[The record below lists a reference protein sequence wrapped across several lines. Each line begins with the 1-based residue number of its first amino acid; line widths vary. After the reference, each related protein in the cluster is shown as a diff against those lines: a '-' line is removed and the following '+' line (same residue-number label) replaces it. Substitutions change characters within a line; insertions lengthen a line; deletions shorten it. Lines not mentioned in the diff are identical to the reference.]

1 MKLWRRRG
9 GDQQARQEAE
19 AGGRRAEA
27 LAVLWLRLKGYQ
39 ILDRRLKTPVGEL
52 DLIAR
57 RGKVICF
64 VEVKARNTR
73 DAALDALGTRQ
84 RRRIERAAA
93 WWCANRQ
100 HDPTI
105 SLRFDLIAVAPGRRP
120 VHVMDAW
127 RL

>member
-27 LAVLWLRLKGYQ
+27 LAVLWLRLKGYR

-52 DLIAR
+52 DLVAR

-64 VEVKARNTR
+64 VEVKARTTM
-73 DAALDALGTRQ
+73 DAALEALGPKQ
-84 RRRIERAAA
+84 RHRIERAAA
-93 WWCANRQ
+93 WWCTHRQ
-100 HDPTI
+100 QDPTI
-105 SLRFDLIAVAPGRRP
+105 SLRFDLIAVAPGHRP
-120 VHVMDAW
+120 IHVVDAW

>member
-1 MKLWRRRG
+1 M
-9 GDQQARQEAE
+9 
-19 AGGRRAEA
+19 
-27 LAVLWLRLKGYQ
+27 LWLRLKGYQ

-64 VEVKARNTR
+64 VEVKARSTMES
-73 DAALDALGTRQ
+73 ALDALGTRQ

-100 HDPTI
+100 YDPTI

>member
-1 MKLWRRRG
+1 M
-9 GDQQARQEAE
+9 
-19 AGGRRAEA
+19 
-27 LAVLWLRLKGYQ
+27 LWLRLKGYQ

-105 SLRFDLIAVAPGRRP
+105 SLRFDLIAVTPGRRP

>member
-1 MKLWRRRG
+1 MRLWRRRG

-105 SLRFDLIAVAPGRRP
+105 SLP
-120 VHVMDAW
+120 
-127 RL
+127 

>member
-1 MKLWRRRG
+1 M
-9 GDQQARQEAE
+9 
-19 AGGRRAEA
+19 
-27 LAVLWLRLKGYQ
+27 LWLRLKGYQ

-64 VEVKARNTR
+64 VEVKARSTMES
-73 DAALDALGTRQ
+73 ALDALGTRQ

-100 HDPTI
+100 HDPAI